1 MPQQPQK
8 ARITLSELIV
18 IENRIVNMP
27 VHPDSET
34 APTDNTATSPSETAQ
49 TNYLN
54 DRLFKHNFGTPERR
68 AIAIDFLNSVLKED
82 SYGTITELD
91 YRNSELIPER
101 DYQKLLIIDILC
113 TTDRGEQIDIE
124 VQVILQDDFA
134 KRVMAYWAKL
144 YIAEVKKAQSYEQ
157 CRRTIIVS
165 LLADNLMPHT
175 DYHSRIQA
183 VDRRHDQV
191 FTDVFDLHIL
201 EIDKFIPDKP
211 VTEMSTVEKW
221 LAVFSR
227 KVNKQVKD
235 EIAKSEGAIAMMM
248 QESELFLQD
257 QDNYTAYLFAEEAE
271 RVRRSHERAWEKR
284 GIEIGE
290 KRGIEIGEKRGIEK
304 TKDETV
310 LKLHRMNISKDV
322 IAKACDYSLKKVDEI
337 IANAQK
343 NAGSGKQVSKN
354 SRENAQSGENFD
366 NEN

>member
-8 ARITLSELIV
+8 TRITLSELIV
-18 IENRIVNMP
+18 IENRIVSMTQ
-27 VHPDSET
+27 HPANKT
-34 APTDNTATSPSETAQ
+34 ALSSAAAAKKKKVVKP
-49 TNYLN
+49 NYLN
-54 DRLFKHNFGTPERR
+54 DRLFKHNFGTNERR
-68 AIAIDFLNSVLKED
+68 AIAIDFLNSVLKD
-82 SYGTITELD
+82 DGYGTITELD

-144 YIAEVKKAQSYEQ
+144 YTAEVKKAQSYEQ

-271 RVRRSHERAWEKR
+271 RVRRSHERAWKKR
-284 GIEIGE
+284 GLE
-290 KRGIEIGEKRGIEK
+290 KGREEEKISG
-304 TKDETV
+304 V
-310 LKLHRMNISKDV
+310 LKLHEMNMNKEF
-322 IAKACDYSLKKVDEI
+322 IAEFTGYTLKKVNEI

-343 NAGSGKQVSKN
+343 NAGSGKQESKKN
-354 SRENAQSGENFD
+354 KNKK
-366 NEN
+366 

>member
-1 MPQQPQK
+1 MTEQNSPHTALLESDADSAPQ
-8 ARITLSELIV
+8 E
-18 IENRIVNMP
+18 
-27 VHPDSET
+27 
-34 APTDNTATSPSETAQ
+34 Q

-82 SYGTITELD
+82 GYGTITELD

-134 KRVMAYWAKL
+134 KRIMAYWSKL

-211 VTEMSTVEKW
+211 VTQMSAVEKW

-227 KVNKQVKD
+227 KVNQKVKD

-290 KRGIEIGEKRGIEK
+290 KRGIEMGEKRGIEIGIEMGEKRGIEIGIEMGEKRGIEK
-304 TKDETV
+304 NKDETV
-310 LKLHRMNISKDV
+310 LKLHEMNMSRDF
-322 IAKACDYSLKKVDEI
+322 IAKACDYSLKKVNEI
-337 IANAQK
+337 IADAQK
-343 NAGSGKQVSKN
+343 KSVSQKQGTKKN
-354 SRENAQSGENFD
+354 SK
-366 NEN
+366 